1 MEMTYEHETELDLD
15 VQRSVTVL
23 GSTGSVGRNTLDLIA
38 RDPDRFKVEALTG
51 NRNAKLLAEQARIF
65 KPSQVVIGDE
75 SLYEELKSDLS
86 GTEIDVAAGRKAL
99 VEAAMR
105 PSDLVLASI
114 VGMAGL
120 EPTMAAADRGAIVGL
135 ANKEGL
141 VCAGTM
147 LMDAVKQNGG
157 VLIPVDSEHN
167 AIFQVFNFRQADSVE
182 RLILTASGGPFRET
196 PINKMSRATPKEAVA
211 HPNWDMGA
219 KISVDSA
226 TMMNKGLELIEAYFL
241 FPVREDQIDILV
253 HPQSVV
259 HSMVE
264 YVDGSVLA
272 QLGSPDMRTPI
283 SYALSWPTRMV
294 TPSPRLQLD
303 KIANL
308 TFEAPDTKRFPALQ
322 LAREALQAGGT
333 APATLNAANEVAV
346 RYFLDESIG
355 FLDICGIVSD
365 VLAEMPTA
373 GLDSMDAVYEI
384 DTQARALAEQ
394 LAKRLANNK

>member
-1 MEMTYEHETELDLD
+1 MEMTYEHETKLDLD